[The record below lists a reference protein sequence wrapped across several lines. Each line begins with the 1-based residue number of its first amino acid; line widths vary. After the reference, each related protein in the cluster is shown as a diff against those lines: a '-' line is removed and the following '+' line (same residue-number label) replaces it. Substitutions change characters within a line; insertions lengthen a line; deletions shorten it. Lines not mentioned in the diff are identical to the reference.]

1 MNSSEIRNQISI
13 KLRKIYKPFYKKK
26 ELVNLSD
33 EIVKSIS
40 RSNKIKN
47 SKKSFNLSEKTSLLI
62 CYGDSVLGTK
72 TNKSITELKKFYNKY
87 LYKCFNSVHF
97 LPFYPSS
104 SDSGFAVKDHYKIDP
119 RLGKWGDIKSFSKN
133 SFIMADVVINHSS
146 SRGLW
151 FKNYLRNNSPGKNYF
166 FTVSQKF
173 NSKNVVRPREHRLLK
188 KVSIFGKNRYLWR
201 TFSNDQIDLNF
212 KNPKVLIRFIK
223 IIINLINHG
232 VNIFRL
238 DAIAYLWKE
247 SGTKCINLKQ
257 THEII
262 KILRIVCN
270 SLNKSAIIVTETN
283 LPESENISYFGN
295 YDEANWIYNFSLP
308 PLLVHSLLFEDSRKI
323 TSWSKKLPQ
332 NKLGNSYLNFIASHD
347 GIGMRPVEGLLN
359 KDAINKMFKRLK
371 KNGGEF
377 SFRKVQGKSKK
388 VYEANITLFNA
399 FQKTDNDP
407 KGKYHYAR
415 YLCAHAIMISFEG
428 IPAVYFN
435 SMFGTANDV
444 NKYIISNNKRDLNRY
459 KWSAERLNKLLAN
472 KNSKQYLIYEEIS
485 NLLNIKQ
492 KNKAF
497 HPNALRKTMNLGP
510 KIFAFKRISLDK
522 KQIVTCISNLS
533 SITQNIKIQLKNKK
547 YKELI
552 IGTAINKNNITLD
565 PFQTIWLSN

>member
-1 MNSSEIRNQISI
+1 
-13 KLRKIYKPFYKKK
+13 
-26 ELVNLSD
+26 
-33 EIVKSIS
+33 
-40 RSNKIKN
+40 
-47 SKKSFNLSEKTSLLI
+47 
-62 CYGDSVLGTK
+62 
-72 TNKSITELKKFYNKY
+72 
-87 LYKCFNSVHF
+87 
-97 LPFYPSS
+97 
-104 SDSGFAVKDHYKIDP
+104 
-119 RLGKWGDIKSFSKN
+119 
-133 SFIMADVVINHSS
+133 MADVVINHSS

-166 FTVSQKF
+166 FTVNKKF

-188 KVSIFGKNRYLWR
+188 KVNIFGENRYLWR

-270 SLNKSAIIVTETN
+270 SLNKPAIIVTETN
-283 LPESENISYFGN
+283 LPENENISYFGN
-295 YDEANWIYNFSLP
+295 NDEANWIYNFSLP

-399 FQKTDNDP
+399 FQKTDTDP

-435 SMFGTANDV
+435 SMFGTSNDI

-459 KWSAERLNKLLAN
+459 KWSAERLNKLLKN
-472 KNSKQYLIYEEIS
+472 KNSKHYLIYEEIT
-485 NLLNIKQ
+485 NLLNIKR

-497 HPNALRKTMNLGP
+497 HPNALRKTMNFGP

-522 KQIVTCISNLS
+522 KQTVMCISNLS
-533 SITQNIKIQLKNKK
+533 SKTQNIKIQLKNKK

-552 IGTAINKNNITLD
+552 IGTTISKNNFVLD